1 MQIPGVS
8 RQGGGDCTCSA
19 HTSRK
24 QPRHLGLIL
33 DASAR
38 GLSLLATVMAWGR
51 IRGMSAAQN
60 TR

>member
-1 MQIPGVS
+1 M
-8 RQGGGDCTCSA
+8 

-33 DASAR
+33 DASAL

-51 IRGMSAAQN
+51 IHGMSAAQN